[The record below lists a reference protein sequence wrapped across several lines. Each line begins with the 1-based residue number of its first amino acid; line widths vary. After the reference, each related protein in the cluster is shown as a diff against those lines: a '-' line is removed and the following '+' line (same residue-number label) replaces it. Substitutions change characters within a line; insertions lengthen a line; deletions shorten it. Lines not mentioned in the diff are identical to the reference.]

1 MENSPVP
8 LNHSL
13 LDAIAPL
20 SQYPRTSRYHGTAVN
35 TFTAADGTQI
45 PYMARR
51 LLPDPASF
59 TTISRYTVVAGDRP
73 DLVAFRLLG
82 DSGQWWQIADANP
95 VLDPR
100 ELTATPGRKIRVTL
114 PQGITGSGST

>member
-1 MENSPVP
+1 MSVNYT
-8 LNHSL
+8 
-13 LDAIAPL
+13 DAMAPP
-20 SQYPRTSRYHGTAVN
+20 SQYPLTSRYYGTAMN
-35 TFTAADGTQI
+35 TFTAPDGTQI

-59 TTISRYTVVAGDRP
+59 TAIAQYTVVEGDRP
-73 DLVAFRLLG
+73 DLIAFRLLG

-100 ELTATPGRKIRVTL
+100 ELTAEPGRKSRITL
-114 PQGITGSGST
+114 PQGITGSI